1 MELKFGIYPLHN
13 RGTFGNREIGK
24 GTLEGAS
31 VDEIKEKAIEIANS
45 KEKVMG
51 YLYDLPKQYYRGK
64 FRIDIDN
71 GGKVIR
77 IKSDENKKNSNNKNN
92 KSMSKKDFKN
102 PILNILDKKPET
114 PQNYEEEETAT
125 SQESPK
131 KVGRPKKDRSQESEN
146 ETEPRTY
153 KLKNE
158 ILQKVKLVAL
168 KTGRTQTEVVEY
180 ALTELIERYEK
191 KNGILDVTEAQ
202 KSFEEFF

>member
-1 MELKFGIYPLHN
+1 MELKFGIYPLHS

-31 VDEIKEKAIEIANS
+31 IDEIKEKAIEIANS
-45 KEKVMG
+45 KEKAME

-102 PILNILDKKPET
+102 PILNILDKKPEA
-114 PQNYEEEETAT
+114 PQSFEGEETTT
-125 SQESPK
+125 SQEPNK

>member
-1 MELKFGIYPLHN
+1 MEVEISLFTTKKGSIFSPNTQIG
-13 RGTFGNREIGK
+13 RGTIK
-24 GTLEGAS
+24 GDTL
-31 VDEIKEKAIEIANS
+31 DEIKKQAENLVENPEKGFSFFYGDIQ
-45 KEKVMG
+45 KRPR
-51 YLYDLPKQYYRGK
+51 LYDYKNNS
-64 FRIDIDN
+64 FRIEFEVE
-71 GGKVIR
+71 GKKYN
-77 IKSDENKKNSNNKNN
+77 IKPKNN
-92 KSMSKKDFKN
+92 KSMSKKDFEN
-102 PILNILDKKPET
+102 PILNILNKKPEA
-114 PQNYEEEETAT
+114 PQNTEGEETAT

-153 KLKNE
+153 KLRNE

-180 ALTELIERYEK
+180 ALTELIDRYEK

>member
-1 MELKFGIYPLHN
+1 
-13 RGTFGNREIGK
+13 
-24 GTLEGAS
+24 
-31 VDEIKEKAIEIANS
+31 
-45 KEKVMG
+45 
-51 YLYDLPKQYYRGK
+51 
-64 FRIDIDN
+64 
-71 GGKVIR
+71 
-77 IKSDENKKNSNNKNN
+77 
-92 KSMSKKDFKN
+92 MSKKDFKN
-102 PILNILDKKPET
+102 PILNILDKKPEA
-114 PQNYEEEETAT
+114 PQTYEGEETTT
-125 SQESPK
+125 SQEPNK